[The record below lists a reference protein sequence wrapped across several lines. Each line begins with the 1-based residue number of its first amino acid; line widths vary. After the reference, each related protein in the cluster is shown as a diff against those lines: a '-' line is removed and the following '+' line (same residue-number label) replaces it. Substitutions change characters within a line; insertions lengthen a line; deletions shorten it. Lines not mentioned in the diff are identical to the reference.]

1 MTDYL
6 SRDRQHLATMQ
17 RKRRKR
23 MVRVDYMP
31 GREAVAILQAKRAQ
45 LRPGSMSATNS
56 AMLDAIVT
64 EWAQLT
70 GIKYSEVSMPPTSAS
85 RPEFS
90 DTSARANDSGLCH
103 PPKGAAQ
110 DSRGSMARVPCGAR
124 RRRDGLPC
132 QALSVPGKRRCKW
145 HGGCSTGPKTEQGLR
160 IARSNLARLPRRVS
174 GLSP

>member
-6 SRDRQHLATMQ
+6 SRDRQHLASMQ

-45 LRPGSMSATNS
+45 LQPGSLSATNS
-56 AMLDAIVT
+56 AMLDAILT

-70 GIKYSEVSMPPTSAS
+70 GIKYSEVSKPPTSAK

-90 DTSARANDSGLCH
+90 DTSARANDSGFCH
-103 PPKGAAQ
+103 PTKGIKKAT
-110 DSRGSMARVPCGAR
+110 DSMARVICGAR

-132 QALSVPGKRRCKW
+132 QALSVPGKQRCKW
-145 HGGCSTGPKTEQGLR
+145 HGGSSTGPKTERGKQASRANLR
-160 IARSNLARLPRRVS
+160 QWIARTGPR
-174 GLSP
+174 